1 MLVAPGP
8 LQNAKIEIYNLT
20 VVEGQFFSQYKVEEN
35 LQASIDV
42 IDFCT
47 DHEYLVYQGTDE
59 EQTIIDLMTKEK
71 IKAGTLENPP
81 DWN

>member
-1 MLVAPGP
+1 MAVLVAPGP
-8 LQNAKIEIYNLT
+8 LQNAKIEIYNLKSP
-20 VVEGQFFSQYKVEEN
+20 EGQFFALYRVEEN

-59 EQTIIDLMTKEK
+59 EQIIIDLMTKEK
-71 IKAGTLENPP
+71 IKAGTL
-81 DWN
+81 

>member
-1 MLVAPGP
+1 M
-8 LQNAKIEIYNLT
+8 
-20 VVEGQFFSQYKVEEN
+20 EEN

>member
-1 MLVAPGP
+1 MAPGP
-8 LQNAKIEIYNLT
+8 LQNAKIDVYALT
-20 VVEGQFFSQYKVEEN
+20 AQDSQFYIHYMVVEN

-47 DHEYLVYQGTDE
+47 DHEYLVYQGADD

-81 DWN
+81 EWN